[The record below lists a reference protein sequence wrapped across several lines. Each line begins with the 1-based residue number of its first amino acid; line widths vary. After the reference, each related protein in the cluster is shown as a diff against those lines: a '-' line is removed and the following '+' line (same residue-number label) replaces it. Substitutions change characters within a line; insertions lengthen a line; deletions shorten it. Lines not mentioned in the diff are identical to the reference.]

1 MLQGTLK
8 MMRKARKPLA
18 EYLLLFAEVRKC
30 LPLADLWSVCALLPA
45 IHLEITRCLMKLMA
59 LDNSRFPL
67 LCILTNKDEW
77 AWKAIEAE
85 GVDSSAV

>member
-1 MLQGTLK
+1 MPPSCRPVVG
-8 MMRKARKPLA
+8 
-18 EYLLLFAEVRKC
+18 
-30 LPLADLWSVCALLPA
+30 VCSHDLLPA